1 MIELSRSS
9 KDELFSRTRTKPEQ
23 NSGSNQI
30 IVGGSNHIIV
40 GGSNHII
47 VGGGSTPTGG

>member
-9 KDELFSRTRTKPEQ
+9 NDELFSRTRTKPEQ
-23 NSGSNQI
+23 SGGNHI
-30 IVGGSNHIIV
+30 IVGGGNQIMV

>member
-23 NSGSNQI
+23 SSGSNQI
-30 IVGGSNHIIV
+30 SVGGSNHIIV
-40 GGSNHII
+40 GGSNHNI